1 MNLATSLD
9 SVPAEQSI
17 ATSVSRLLFID
28 NLRSSIIIL
37 VLLHHIAVIYSGSGS
52 FYGLEYLAPGH
63 NLLLV
68 IFTGFNQ
75 AWFMGGLFLL
85 SGYFSAGSCDRKGM
99 RSFVKDRLIRLGIPL
114 VFFYFVLN
122 PIAAI
127 SIFWL
132 PSSLTHITTPLTWQD
147 YPHLVGWGPLWFVA
161 MLLVFD
167 FGYAGCRWL
176 FRNHTSMANSG
187 PPSYLAIGI
196 FILALALVSYLIRIP
211 LPINTTVFGFPDV
224 AYFPQYLSF
233 FCLGSVAFRG
243 KWLQT
248 IPGSMGKWGLVA
260 AIVVTFTLFPVA
272 LIGVVAGSQPPLF
285 GSGQWQSGVYA
296 LWDSTYAVGFFLALI
311 IIFRRFLN
319 RQGKLAK
326 LLSQHS
332 YTVYIIHPLIL
343 VWLAIALRGVNLDNV
358 ILLKFALLAVIA
370 VPVCFAVAYLIKK
383 IPLVSRV
390 L

>member
-1 MNLATSLD
+1 MNVETPAD
-9 SVPAEQSI
+9 SVLAEQTI

-37 VLLHHIAVIYSGSGS
+37 VILHHVAVIYSGSGS

-63 NLLLV
+63 NPLLV

-85 SGYFSAGSCDRKGM
+85 SGYFSPGSFDHKGM
-99 RSFVKDRLIRLGIPL
+99 RSFLKDRLIRLGIPL
-114 VFFYFVLN
+114 IFFYFVLN
-122 PIAAI
+122 PITAI
-127 SIFWL
+127 GIFWL
-132 PSSLTHITTPLTWQD
+132 PSSLTHITNPLTWQD
-147 YPHLVGWGPLWFVA
+147 YPNLLGQGPLWFVV
-161 MLLVFD
+161 MLLIFD

-176 FRNHTSMANSG
+176 FRNLTSTTTSR
-187 PPSYLAIGI
+187 PPGYLAIGI

-233 FCLGSVAFRG
+233 FCLGIVAFRG
-243 KWLQT
+243 NWLQT
-248 IPGSMGKWGLVA
+248 IPSSMGKWGLVA

-272 LIGVVAGSQPPLF
+272 LIGVGAASPPPLF
-285 GSGQWQSGVYA
+285 GSGHWQSGVYA

-311 IIFRRFLN
+311 IFFRRFLN

-343 VWLAIALRGVNLDNV
+343 VWLAIALRGVNLDDV